1 MPSQEDL
8 VVMDV
13 TESPIERPKR
23 GQKKFF
29 SGKTG
34 EHTLK
39 TQLVIH
45 QKNSQII
52 CIGHGK

>member
-29 SGKTG
+29 SGKAG
-34 EHTLK
+34 EDTLK

-45 QKNSQII
+45 CDLNHKTNF
-52 CIGHGK
+52 